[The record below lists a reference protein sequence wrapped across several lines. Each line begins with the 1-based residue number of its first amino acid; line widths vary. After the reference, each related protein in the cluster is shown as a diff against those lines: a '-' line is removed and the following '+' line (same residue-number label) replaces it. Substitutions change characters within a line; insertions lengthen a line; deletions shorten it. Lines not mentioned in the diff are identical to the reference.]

1 MCYIISVYDN
11 SKKEELKLKKLISLL
26 MSVALFGM
34 SANAALF
41 TDTRTH
47 WASEYINALSE
58 KGVINGV
65 SETVFAPNS
74 AVTRA
79 EYLKMIMNSVG
90 MKTVSARKGECLEL
104 KGSEWYAP
112 YLQAVVDEGLLPKEM
127 ITDYSVEIVTK
138 ADGTTKAVYKGAF
151 NGALPITRQ
160 EMAAITQNLYQYQ
173 QNARTMQTTKKPEPL
188 RFGDS
193 ASISSWAVPAVELAV
208 AQGFIVGMENGNF
221 EPNSTATRAQAAAI
235 IYRVLGK
242 VESWN
247 V

>member
-1 MCYIISVYDN
+1 M
-11 SKKEELKLKKLISLL
+11 KKLISML
-26 MSVALFGM
+26 MSVVFFGIN
-34 SANAALF
+34 AQAALF
-41 TDTRTH
+41 SDTRTH
-47 WASEYINALSE
+47 WASEYINALSD
-58 KGVINGV
+58 KGIINGV
-65 SETVFAPNS
+65 SETLFVPNS

-79 EYLKMIMNSVG
+79 EYLKMIMNTVG
-90 MKTVSARKGECLEL
+90 MKTVPARRGECLEL
-104 KGSEWYAP
+104 KGNEWHAP
-112 YLQAVVDEGLLPKEM
+112 YLQAMLDEGLLPREM
-127 ITDYSVEIVTK
+127 VTDYSVEIVTA
-138 ADGTTKAVYKGAF
+138 ADGSTKAVYKGAF

-173 QNARTMQTTKKPEPL
+173 QNARTMQTTKQPEPL

>member
-1 MCYIISVYDN
+1 M
-11 SKKEELKLKKLISLL
+11 KKLIAIL
-26 MSVALFGM
+26 MSVVFLGM
-34 SANAALF
+34 SAQAALF
-41 TDTRTH
+41 TDTRKH
-47 WASEYINALSE
+47 WASEYINALSD
-58 KGVINGV
+58 KGIINGI

-79 EYLKMIMNSVG
+79 EYLKMIMNTVG
-90 MKTVSARKGECLEL
+90 MKVVDYRPGECLEL
-104 KGSEWYAP
+104 SGGEWYAP
-112 YLQAVVDEGLLPKEM
+112 YLQSVIDKGLLPQEM
-127 ITDYSVEIVTK
+127 ITDYSVEIITDQSGKTK
-138 ADGTTKAVYKGAF
+138 AAYHGAF

-160 EMAAITQNLYQYQ
+160 EMAALTQNLYQYQ
-173 QNARTMQTTKKPEPL
+173 QNARTMQATKKPEPL
-188 RFGDS
+188 KFGDS
-193 ASISSWAVPAVELAV
+193 ASISAWAVPAVELAV